1 MKTFAK
7 KIVLL
12 LLRMMAKHRMRKF
25 RGRVIAVTGSVG
37 KTSTKEAIFTVLNT
51 RFKVKR
57 TKKSMNTEFGLP
69 LTILDIDSGFSSAT
83 KWTWYLVKGFWH
95 CFTRDH
101 SEILLLEFGVD
112 KPKDMD
118 ALISLIKPDV
128 VVITSIAHTHLAD
141 GQFAN
146 VEEVFA
152 EKAKLAAALKENGV
166 LVLNVDNEYLA
177 KLAKGR
183 KKSCL
188 KTFGTERDCDFW
200 ASQIRQSLTG
210 IDFVLHYD
218 QRRFDVHAN
227 VIGEYQVYVLL
238 PAIVCGVLF
247 DMSVEKVC
255 AAVELFKLPPGRMS
269 AIETINE
276 AIILD
281 SSYNSSP
288 LALKEA
294 LKVLSDLG
302 EKRRKVAVLG
312 SMNELGNE
320 SKNLHQM
327 IGEMLPDYVDMLLT
341 VGREAKVF
349 AHAAREKGMN
359 EKNIFEFETANQ
371 AAEFFKE
378 KIKKND
384 LVLVKGSQNNVR
396 LERFVKALM
405 AHTEDAKDL
414 LVRQERIWNE
424 I

>member
-12 LLRMMAKHRMRKF
+12 LLRIMARHRMRKF

-51 RFKVKR
+51 QFKVKR
-57 TKKSMNTEFGLP
+57 TKKSMNTDFGLP

-83 KWTWYLVKGFWH
+83 KWTWYLIKGFWH

-112 KPKDMD
+112 KPGDMD
-118 ALISLIKPDV
+118 ALTSLIKPDV
-128 VVITSIAHTHLAD
+128 VVITGISHTHLAE

-146 VEEVFA
+146 VDEVFA

-166 LVLNVDNEYLA
+166 LVLNIDNEYLV

-183 KKSCL
+183 KKSEL
-188 KTFGTERDCDFW
+188 KTFGMGRDCDFW
-200 ASQIRQSLTG
+200 ASQIKQSLSG
-210 IDFVLHYD
+210 IDFVLHCD
-218 QRRFDVHAN
+218 HRHFDVHAN

-238 PAIVCGVLF
+238 PAIICGVLF
-247 DMSVEKVC
+247 DMSPEKAC
-255 AAVELFKLPPGRMS
+255 AAVELFRLPPGRMS
-269 AIETINE
+269 VIEAINE
-276 AIILD
+276 ATILD

-288 LALKEA
+288 LALQEA
-294 LKVLSDLG
+294 LKVFLDLG
-302 EKRRKVAVLG
+302 EKRRKIAVLG
-312 SMNELGNE
+312 SMNELGAE

-327 IGEMLPDYVDMLLT
+327 IGEMLPDYVDMLLA
-341 VGREAKVF
+341 VGREARVF
-349 AHAAREKGMN
+349 ADAAKEKGMN
-359 EKNIFEFETANQ
+359 EKNIFKFETANE

-378 KIKKND
+378 KVKKND

-405 AHTEDAKDL
+405 AHPEDAKDL